1 MREKIRFNRDWRF
14 LPDPPPD
21 PVVKTKAGMY
31 LSAKTERLKWGPG
44 AWKHNDTPDFW
55 SLTDE
60 LPNERWESV
69 NLPHDY
75 IVGQP
80 VCADEAGAL
89 GFFRCFPAWYRR
101 HFRLSPE
108 DEGRRIAIYFEGITG
123 IADIYLNGCFLRHNE
138 GSYVSFEVDITD
150 LVRFDRENVLA
161 VHVDPDFREGWWYAG
176 GGIYRNVWL
185 MKTDPVAVD
194 LWGVFLPVGKRDAT
208 SWNVPLE
215 VTVRNI
221 TYETEALEIRTE
233 ILSPEREV
241 VAEIRLS
248 GSVPPRDTVTL
259 TGSAVVDSPLLW
271 DLDAP
276 NLYTAKVTVSKRIG
290 GAFRPCD
297 VYEQRFGFRE
307 IVMTADR
314 GLFLNGRNI
323 KLKGVCAHL
332 DFGLTGKAVPDNIC
346 RYKVRLCREM
356 GANAFRTSHYPHQ
369 EATMDACDELG
380 LLVLDENRRF
390 ESCDDALQQMEMLV
404 RRDRNRPS
412 VFLWSTGNEEMV
424 YHCIPQG
431 HRIQKALDHV
441 IRKWD
446 PTRPVTTAITNLNEA
461 SVYKICDVIG
471 ANYSLP
477 YLDEIHAEFPEKP
490 FLSTENCAVPSTRGW
505 YFGTDPAQGLFD
517 ARDCDPGPGTFQVF
531 GRENTWKF
539 IMERPWLAGGFQW
552 DAFEHRGEAV
562 WPRLSSVSGAMDLF
576 LQKKDAFFQ
585 NQSHWLETPMIHL
598 LPHWTHPGLEG
609 MEIPVW
615 VYTNCEEAELF
626 LDGVSLGRKR
636 VPHWTHVEWRVPYH
650 PGRLEAIG
658 YLDGE
663 RRVSDEAESAGA
675 PAALRLQLENGPVT
689 ANGEDLALFSCFVV
703 DEQGREVPGASPSV
717 HFACS
722 GRGRIVGTGSDNRDP
737 VPVTSVER
745 RMFAGRIAV
754 AVRMEESDGKEGD
767 GTVTL
772 FARASSLRSA
782 YCTLDAQPSAQKEIS
797 CPEGEEP

>member
-80 VCADEAGAL
+80 VRADEAGAL

-323 KLKGVCAHL
+323 KLKGVCAH
-332 DFGLTGKAVPDNIC
+332 
-346 RYKVRLCREM
+346 
-356 GANAFRTSHYPHQ
+356 Q
-369 EATMDACDELG
+369 
-380 LLVLDENRRF
+380 
-390 ESCDDALQQMEMLV
+390 
-404 RRDRNRPS
+404 
-412 VFLWSTGNEEMV
+412 
-424 YHCIPQG
+424 
-431 HRIQKALDHV
+431 
-441 IRKWD
+441 
-446 PTRPVTTAITNLNEA
+446 
-461 SVYKICDVIG
+461 
-471 ANYSLP
+471 
-477 YLDEIHAEFPEKP
+477 
-490 FLSTENCAVPSTRGW
+490 
-505 YFGTDPAQGLFD
+505 
-517 ARDCDPGPGTFQVF
+517 
-531 GRENTWKF
+531 
-539 IMERPWLAGGFQW
+539 
-552 DAFEHRGEAV
+552 
-562 WPRLSSVSGAMDLF
+562 
-576 LQKKDAFFQ
+576 
-585 NQSHWLETPMIHL
+585 
-598 LPHWTHPGLEG
+598 
-609 MEIPVW
+609 
-615 VYTNCEEAELF
+615 
-626 LDGVSLGRKR
+626 R
-636 VPHWTHVEWRVPYH
+636 VPHQPLSASGGDD
-650 PGRLEAIG
+650 GRM
-658 YLDGE
+658 
-663 RRVSDEAESAGA
+663 R
-675 PAALRLQLENGPVT
+675 
-689 ANGEDLALFSCFVV
+689 
-703 DEQGREVPGASPSV
+703 
-717 HFACS
+717 
-722 GRGRIVGTGSDNRDP
+722 
-737 VPVTSVER
+737 
-745 RMFAGRIAV
+745 
-754 AVRMEESDGKEGD
+754 
-767 GTVTL
+767 
-772 FARASSLRSA
+772 
-782 YCTLDAQPSAQKEIS
+782 
-797 CPEGEEP
+797 